1 MLGVGILK
9 LHPVSHRTEP
19 GVLCEGD
26 AVGVGRV
33 SRVEALG
40 EPTGLNGASGED
52 IPVRT
57 PVHRSWFLVS
67 SFQEEA
73 GLPGETAGFR
83 TRGKE
88 GQSDPRVCFLPE
100 SKDMLREKGAC
111 QEDLGVSTQGL
122 PISSA

>member
-1 MLGVGILK
+1 M
-9 LHPVSHRTEP
+9 
-19 GVLCEGD
+19 LCEGD

-40 EPTGLNGASGED
+40 EPVVLNRASGED

-57 PVHRSWFLVS
+57 SMHRSWFLVS

-83 TRGKE
+83 TRGRE

-100 SKDMLREKGAC
+100 SKDMLRERWAC
-111 QEDLGVSTQGL
+111 QQDLGVSTQGL
-122 PISSA
+122 PSSSA

>member
-1 MLGVGILK
+1 M
-9 LHPVSHRTEP
+9 SHRTEP

-67 SFQEEA
+67 SFQEEV

-83 TRGKE
+83 IRGRE